1 MHHGHTVIGA
11 LYRSV
16 TAVIITAILLTVGTT
31 QVRADDRE
39 LAKALVGYWKA
50 DGFNN
55 DFELKGDG
63 TYLRGGGKGEWSIKD
78 GKLVVKTFL
87 GMTTNDIT
95 LSPDNNKLT
104 WSGDKYTR
112 KK

>member
-1 MHHGHTVIGA
+1 MRGLTPLI
-11 LYRSV
+11 V
-16 TAVIITAILLTVGTT
+16 TAFLLSVGAG
-31 QVRADDRE
+31 RANADDRE

-55 DFELKGDG
+55 DFELKADG
-63 TYLRGGGKGEWSIKD
+63 TYLRSGFKGEWSIKD
-78 GKLVVKTFL
+78 GKLVVETFL
-87 GMTTNDIT
+87 GKTTNEIT